1 MLYHFKGGKAISGTR
16 RAMVETQQRAVL
28 ESAATKAVAGAKAPV
43 RANFTAQVAGVSG
56 DPNRHA
62 PPNWTSTYTTKGETW
77 LVKSLGNGHYEF
89 TLGDRCLSGVGNA
102 VVKQLSGHGP
112 NIYAALKLPL
122 TPGDSFLANPPKAWN
137 PPKA

>member
-1 MLYHFKGGKAISGTR
+1 MTFEGGKAVSAVR
-16 RAMVETQQRAVL
+16 RAMIESPSRAAL
-28 ESAATKAVAGAKAPV
+28 SSAETKAVAGAKAPV

-77 LVKSLGNGHYEF
+77 KVRSLGNGSYEF

-122 TPGDSFLANPPKAWN
+122 VPGDSFLSNPPKAWT
-137 PPKA
+137 PPA